1 MNVKE
6 LRIGNYIE
14 SPRGIEEIKY
24 AESLEEIEGSPDKFK
39 GIPIT
44 EQWLIKFG
52 FEKMEFP
59 YLDYDMK
66 ECDLFESYWGDF
78 YKVENYYLPRPYYFD
93 SAFGDDFKLQHVHQ
107 LQNLHHALT
116 GMELTIKE

>member
-6 LRIGNYIE
+6 LRIGNYVE

-44 EQWLIKFG
+44 EQWLLKFG
-52 FEKMEFP
+52 IDTEYEISIKARRKKIAFT
-59 YLDYDMK
+59 
-66 ECDLFESYWGDF
+66 WGSRI
-78 YKVENYYLPRPYYFD
+78 VRTGER
-93 SAFGDDFKLQHVHQ
+93 FGWSCNKYPHIKHVHQ
-107 LQNLHHALT
+107 LQNLYFALS
-116 GMELTIKE
+116 GKELTIKE